1 MGAEEEIHQD
11 KGKPK
16 ANTTCRMRVPPK
28 TLHTKPVPVATTQ
41 GQGDCKNV
49 LFKKVKISHVP
60 DQINSA
66 GIGHVSKRCTDL
78 TAFVQLAN
86 ELAAFFNFNF
96 RVFQL
101 ARDLASL
108 ANHQGLLTVDG
119 LTQLAQNIHPS
130 CFEFA
135 IEFASRAH
143 QDLISGQLAFD
154 GAINS
159 GFSRNVQY
167 AFGCDARTNGQTR

>member
-28 TLHTKPVPVATTQ
+28 TLHTKPVPVATIQ
-41 GQGDCKNV
+41 GQGDCKDV

-78 TAFVQLAN
+78 TAFVQLTD
-86 ELAAFFNFNF
+86 EFAALFNFDF
-96 RVFQL
+96 RIVQPTT
-101 ARDLASL
+101 DLATL
-108 ANHQGLLTVDG
+108 ANHQ
-119 LTQLAQNIHPS
+119 
-130 CFEFA
+130 
-135 IEFASRAH
+135 
-143 QDLISGQLAFD
+143 
-154 GAINS
+154 
-159 GFSRNVQY
+159 
-167 AFGCDARTNGQTR
+167 